1 MLKTVL
7 AGLIAIGFA
16 LPASAQV
23 ETYYLVQDT
32 KTKKCTIVNKKPAGT
47 EYTMVG
53 SDGTVY
59 KTRVEAES
67 AMKTVKVCTEH

>member
-23 ETYYLVQDT
+23 ETYYLVQDA